1 MKFNF
6 SVILVLST
14 SLLMGQLNMELLS
27 TVPYDSDGHDVWGY
41 NAPDGSEY
49 AIMGTVAGVS
59 IVNITDPRNPWK

>member
-1 MKFNF
+1 
-6 SVILVLST
+6 
-14 SLLMGQLNMELLS
+14 MGQLNMELLS